1 MKTVE
6 EWLQAFNL
14 LYNNIASDKAPG
26 LEPFEISRFLT
37 DAQNAVV
44 IALYKGTY
52 GSSFESNEETTA
64 ALECLVKQSTSTVPL
79 ASAGNLPTLSEYS
92 VMFAMPSDVL
102 FRTLELC
109 RIQTDCKPE
118 GETVP
123 VVPVTQDE
131 YWRTQSNPFKK
142 SNKRR
147 VLRLAS
153 PEVENSTESHRYVEL
168 ISENDILSYTVRYI
182 RFPKPIVL
190 EKLEDG
196 LSIDGATEEQ
206 TCELPEQLHQIILAE
221 AVRMAKAT
229 WNG

>member
-26 LEPFEISRFLT
+26 LEPYEISRFLT
-37 DAQNAVV
+37 DAQNAIVV
-44 IALYKGTY
+44 ALYKGTL

-64 ALECLVKQSTSTVPL
+64 ALECLVKQETVTEPLQTSENVL
-79 ASAGNLPTLSEYS
+79 SDRSKLYKLP
-92 VMFAMPSDVL
+92 ADVL

-109 RIQTDCKPE
+109 KVKADCAKE
-118 GETVP
+118 GKTLP

-142 SNKRR
+142 SNDRR
-147 VLRLAS
+147 VLRLTG
-153 PEVENSTESHRYVEL
+153 VENPTRHVEL
-168 ISENDILSYTVRYI
+168 ISENEILSYTVRYI
-182 RFPKPIVL
+182 RMPQPIVL
-190 EKLEDG
+190 EDLTGTG
-196 LSIDGATEEQ
+196 LSIEGVETEQ
-206 TCELPEQLHQIILAE
+206 TCELPEQLHQSILAE